1 MKKIKAQY
9 FLSLFLLLGIMT
21 ATVVLAA
28 PVTIDDPL
36 ELGNDAVNTLATRL
50 ITAALGVS
58 GVLALLSFIY
68 GGIMYLL
75 AGVNPEY
82 VKKGK
87 EAMKWAVIGLLVIFT
102 SYAVINFILTEVFG
116 IK

>member
-9 FLSLFLLLGIMT
+9 FLSLFLVVGIMT
-21 ATVVLAA
+21 ATAVLAG
-28 PVTIDDPL
+28 VTIEDPL

-58 GVLALLSFIY
+58 GVLALLAFIY

-87 EAMKWAVIGLLVIFT
+87 EAMKWAVIGLLVIFS
-102 SYAVINFILTEVFG
+102 SYAVINFILTEVF
-116 IK
+116 KVK

>member
-1 MKKIKAQY
+1 MKIIKAQY
-9 FLSLFLLLGIMT
+9 FLSLFLVMGIMT
-21 ATVVLAA
+21 ATAVLAE
-28 PVTIDDPL
+28 VTITDPL
-36 ELGNDAVNTLATRL
+36 ELQGDPINALATRL
-50 ITAALGVS
+50 ITAAFGVS
-58 GVLALLSFIY
+58 GVLALLAFIY

-87 EAMKWAVIGLLVIFT
+87 EAMKWAVIGLLVIFS
-102 SYAVINFILTEVFG
+102 SYAVINFILTEVFK